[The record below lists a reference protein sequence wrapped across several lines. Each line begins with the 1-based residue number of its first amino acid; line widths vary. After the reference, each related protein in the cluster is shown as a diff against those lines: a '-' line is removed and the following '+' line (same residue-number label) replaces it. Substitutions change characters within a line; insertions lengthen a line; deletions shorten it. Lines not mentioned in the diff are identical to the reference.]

1 MRVRV
6 EPPAGAPLDTAL
18 TETSVLIGR
27 SPTANLV
34 LPDLS
39 VSRQHAR
46 LVRKGTGWRVEA
58 LSPTNPTFVN
68 SQPVAGTADVQ
79 VGDVLRFGQT
89 VVRLLG
95 DVPAPAPVPR
105 PVPAAVRPAEGGGN
119 DDRQAARL
127 KLVNDIH
134 RALAAP
140 ISLSDLLDL
149 ILERSFE
156 VLNPEE
162 GVVLLRGPDGEF
174 TPAATRTRE
183 GAGGEVF
190 VSRRVVEE
198 IVTKGKSVLVLD
210 AALDERFSGSESL
223 VMSGVRG
230 VLAAPLSDAEGTMGL
245 IALVSRV
252 SVRPFSQ
259 QDLTMLESLAG
270 AAALRVRNVALAE
283 QAAARQV
290 LERELAL
297 AHDIQM
303 SMLPR
308 RMPHRPEVDI
318 VATLKPARSV
328 GGDLY
333 DFHLEGDRLWFIVGD
348 VAGKG
353 VGAALYMAVAKTLF
367 RATVEG
373 ADDLGDVVRRMN
385 RQLATDNDQLIFVT
399 ALVGY
404 LVLPTGEVMLADA
417 GHNPAVLID
426 RSGSL
431 SLPEIPKCPA
441 LGVVEDADYPCGQF
455 VLGPGESLLLYTDG
469 ATDARSPDGELYGD
483 ERLLA
488 SIAASAGRSP
498 DDILSSVLA
507 AIDAFA
513 AGGPPEDDVTLMVV
527 KYRGERNG
535 GTAIV

>member
-6 EPPAGAPLDTAL
+6 EPPDGAPLDTAL

-46 LVRKGTGWRVEA
+46 LVRKGTRWRVEA

-68 SQPVAGTADVQ
+68 SQPIAGTADVRA
-79 VGDVLRFGQT
+79 GDVLRFGQT

-367 RATVEG
+367 RATVGG

-498 DDILSSVLA
+498 DDMLSSVLA

>member
-46 LVRKGTGWRVEA
+46 LVRKGSGWRVEA

-79 VGDVLRFGQT
+79 AGDVLRFGQT

>member
-68 SQPVAGTADVQ
+68 SQPVAGTADVRA
-79 VGDVLRFGQT
+79 GDVLRFGQT

>member
-68 SQPVAGTADVQ
+68 SQPVAGTADVRA
-79 VGDVLRFGQT
+79 GDVLRFGQT

-527 KYRGERNG
+527 KYRGEPNG
-535 GTAIV
+535 STAIV